1 MKEVDALARSFK
13 LVALA
18 LMLPSCVTPRFREFD
33 RVQEGMPKWEV
44 LDAAGSPSRTQRWQ
58 GRDRWIY
65 VMWDAPGEKRRIRE
79 VHFEDGLAVYVGPQV
94 KEPKVLFGES
104 EAAPTASSSRDFL
117 DTHGGVQD
125 NLGTSQAISSDD
137 TEAARELPFV
147 PASPTVQ
154 TPAHIC
160 GDCLART
167 PATQDREAMYMSQQI
182 YAGQAGYR
190 SRQAVS
196 LSPSQRMRDRRDEE
210 QLRLMFYGLN
220 PSRDVE
226 SKKRAPNFEPVR

>member
-1 MKEVDALARSFK
+1 MVTSLSTLAG
-13 LVALA
+13 
-18 LMLPSCVTPRFREFD
+18 CVTPRFREFD

-44 LDAAGSPSRTQRWQ
+44 LEAAGNPTRTQRWQ

-65 VMWDAPGEKRRIRE
+65 VIWDAPGEKRRIRE

-104 EAAPTASSSRDFL
+104 EASPVADVQRDQL
-117 DTHGGVQD
+117 NTHGNHQTLVSGHAQEVVVEG
-125 NLGTSQAISSDD
+125 L
-137 TEAARELPFV
+137 RPLPFT

-167 PATQDREAMYMSQQI
+167 PAAQDAEAMYMSQQI
-182 YAGQAGYR
+182 YAGSAGYR
-190 SRQAVS
+190 GRQPVS
-196 LSPSQRMRDRRDEE
+196 ITPAQRMRDLREE
-210 QLRLMFYGLN
+210 ERLRLMIYGLN
-220 PSRDVE
+220 PSRE
-226 SKKRAPNFEPVR
+226 AEARKRAPNFEPVR